1 MSSVGYIGKRTNHP
15 QDVSGEDTRD
25 ERMNTWGE
33 VPARIVAFNAEKQT
47 ASVQPLGKILVNGAA
62 LALPELQEIPVRF
75 QRAGNGAITFPV
87 KAGDRVTLRPM
98 MRSQDNYHA
107 DGDGT
112 PSDARSF
119 SLSDMEAHL
128 DGGES
133 LQDPIPNFDA
143 ENVHI
148 RANADGTHGVRLSPD
163 GKVQIEGA
171 EGDAF
176 DIIATALELIAADQ
190 LQIAYGS
197 SAGTGH
203 ALFNRVPLM
212 ALAAKLRAMAF

>member
-1 MSSVGYIGKRTNHP
+1 MSSAGYIGKRTNWTD
-15 QDVSGEDTRD
+15 DVVGASQVE
-25 ERMNTWGE
+25 ERQSQWGE
-33 VPARIVAFNAEKQT
+33 IDGEIVAFDPVRQT
-47 ASVQPLGKILVNGAA
+47 ATVRPLYKPKFNGELVDMPD
-62 LALPELQEIPVRF
+62 LLEVPVRF
-75 QRAGNGAITFPV
+75 QRTGKGAITYPV
-87 KAGDRVTLRPM
+87 APGDKVSLRPK
-98 MRSQDNYHA
+98 MRSSENYHV
-107 DGDGT
+107 DGDGSA
-112 PSDARSF
+112 SDARSF
-119 SLSDMEAHL
+119 NLSDMEAHL

-133 LQDPIPNFDA
+133 LQDPITNFDA